1 MNRNEFQQ
9 RQAAGQ
15 ISGIVK
21 TVRYGDHITIKYWD
35 LDEESDKLLDYR
47 NRNQGKA
54 LIKETLYL

>member
-1 MNRNEFQQ
+1 MKQQ
-9 RQAAGQ
+9 DFEIRKAAGQ

-21 TVRYGDHITIKYWD
+21 TVRYGDHVTIKYWD
-35 LDEESDKLLDYR
+35 LDDESDKLLDYR